1 MAWSDMLGDMK
12 GQLESAKSQMSNQI
26 SGIEGPEELKEI
38 HMPEF
43 PDVSKMSGSEMSQRI
58 SQATDGNINVKPST
72 IDGIKNFAKGM
83 KLNMPES
90 KIETPGRSVE
100 IGGMKFDIK
109 SIKLGGAEGINLD
122 VSEIKLNQEQG
133 KGVMEQFTGGKSM
146 EEIENLDF
154 ENMTPEEQQAK
165 IDEIMNQQ
173 NKGMDMNNMEASM
186 KPKFDDGTQKVID
199 MFTKGKG
206 LK

>member
-1 MAWSDMLGDMK
+1 
-12 GQLESAKSQMSNQI
+12 
-26 SGIEGPEELKEI
+26 
-38 HMPEF
+38 MPEF
-43 PDVSKMSGSEMSQRI
+43 PDVSKMSGSDMSQRI
-58 SQATDGNINVKPST
+58 SQATDGNINIKPST
-72 IDGIKNFAKGM
+72 IDGIVGFAKGM
-83 KLNMPES
+83 KLDLPKAEI
-90 KIETPGRSVE
+90 KTPGKSVE

-109 SIKLGGAEGINLD
+109 SVKLGGPEGINLD
-122 VSEIKLNQEQG
+122 ASEIKLNQEQG

-146 EEIENLDF
+146 EKIENLDF

>member
-12 GQLESAKSQMSNQI
+12 GKLESAKNEMSNQM
-26 SGIEGPEELKEI
+26 SGVQAPEELKQVHI
-38 HMPEF
+38 PEF
-43 PDVSKMSGSEMSQRI
+43 PDVSKMSSSDMAQRI
-58 SQATDGNINVKPST
+58 NQATDGNVNINAST

-83 KLNMPES
+83 KLDLPEK
-90 KIETPGRSVE
+90 KIETPGRSVS

-109 SIKLGGAEGINLD
+109 SVKLGGPEGINLD
-122 VSEIKLNQEQG
+122 ASDIKLNQEQDNG
-133 KGVMEQFTGGKSM
+133 IMEQFTGGKSM
-146 EEIENLDF
+146 EQIENMDF

-173 NKGMDMNNMEASM
+173 SQGMKSDDMTASM

>member
-1 MAWSDMLGDMK
+1 
-12 GQLESAKSQMSNQI
+12 
-26 SGIEGPEELKEI
+26 
-38 HMPEF
+38 
-43 PDVSKMSGSEMSQRI
+43 MSQRI
-58 SQATDGNINVKPST
+58 SQVTDGNVNISASS

-83 KLNMPES
+83 KLDLPEK
-90 KIETPGRSVE
+90 KIETPGRSVS

-109 SIKLGGAEGINLD
+109 SVKLGGPEGINLD
-122 VSEIKLNQEQG
+122 ASDIKPSQEQG
-133 KGVMEQFTGGKSM
+133 KGMMEQFTGGKSM
-146 EEIENLDF
+146 EQIENMDF

-206 LK
+206 LR

>member
-12 GQLESAKSQMSNQI
+12 GQLESAKNQMSNQI
-26 SGIEGPEELKEI
+26 SGAQAPEELKQVHI
-38 HMPEF
+38 PEF
-43 PDVSKMSGSEMSQRI
+43 PDVSKMTSSDMSQRI
-58 SQATDGNINVKPST
+58 SQATDGNVNISAST
-72 IDGIKNFAKGM
+72 IDGIRNFGKGL
-83 KLNMPES
+83 KLNLPEK
-90 KIETPGRSVE
+90 KIETPGRSVS

-109 SIKLGGAEGINLD
+109 SVKLGGPEGINLD
-122 VSEIKLNQEQG
+122 ASDIKLNQEQG
-133 KGVMEQFTGGKSM
+133 KGMMEQFTGGKSM
-146 EEIENLDF
+146 EQIENMDF

-173 NKGMDMNNMEASM
+173 SQGMKPEDMSASM
-186 KPKFDDGTQKVID
+186 KPKFDEGTQKVID

>member
-1 MAWSDMLGDMK
+1 MAWSDMLGEMK
-12 GQLESAKSQMSNQI
+12 GKLDSAKNEMSNQL
-26 SGIEGPEELKEI
+26 SSAQGPEELKQI
-38 HMPEF
+38 HIPEF
-43 PDVSKMSGSEMSQRI
+43 PDVSKMSSSDMSQRI
-58 SQATDGNINVKPST
+58 SQVTDGNVNISAST

-83 KLNMPES
+83 KLDLPEK
-90 KIETPGRSVE
+90 KIETPGRSVS

-109 SIKLGGAEGINLD
+109 SVKLGGPEGINLD
-122 VSEIKLNQEQG
+122 ASDIKLSQEQG
-133 KGVMEQFTGGKSM
+133 KGMMEQFTGGKSM
-146 EEIENLDF
+146 EQIENMDF

-173 NKGMDMNNMEASM
+173 NQGMDMNNMESSM
-186 KPKFDDGTQKVID
+186 KPKFDEGTQKVID

>member
-43 PDVSKMSGSEMSQRI
+43 PDVSKMSGSDMSQRI
-58 SQATDGNINVKPST
+58 SQATDGNINIKPST
-72 IDGIKNFAKGM
+72 IDGIMGFAKGM
-83 KLNMPES
+83 KLNLPKAEI
-90 KIETPGRSVE
+90 KTPGKSVE

-109 SIKLGGAEGINLD
+109 SIKLGGPEGINLD
-122 VSEIKLNQEQG
+122 ASEIKLNQEQG

-173 NKGMDMNNMEASM
+173 NKSMDMNNMEASM

>member
-12 GQLESAKSQMSNQI
+12 SQLDNAKNEMSNQM
-26 SGIEGPEELKEI
+26 SGIDAPEELKQVN
-38 HMPEF
+38 MPDF
-43 PDVSKMSGSEMSQRI
+43 PDVSKMTSSEMSDKI
-58 SQATDGNINVKPST
+58 KQATDGNVNVKAST

-83 KLNMPES
+83 KLNLPDS
-90 KIETPGRSVE
+90 KIETPGKSVN

-109 SIKLGGAEGINLD
+109 SLKVDGTGINFD
-122 VSEIKLNQEQG
+122 ASDIGLNQEQG
-133 KGVMEQFTGGKSM
+133 KGMMEQFTGGKSM
-146 EEIENLDF
+146 EEIDNLDF

-173 NKGMDMNNMEASM
+173 NQGMDFDNMEASM
-186 KPKFDDGTQKVID
+186 KPKFDSGTQKVID

>member
-12 GQLESAKSQMSNQI
+12 GQLESAKSQMSNQMSNI
-26 SGIEGPEELKEI
+26 QGPEELKEM
-38 HMPEF
+38 HFPEF

-58 SQATDGNINVKPST
+58 SQATDGNINVNPST

-83 KLNMPES
+83 KLNMPEK
-90 KIETPGRSVE
+90 KIETPGRSVS

-109 SIKLGGAEGINLD
+109 SVKISGAGMTDPLD
-122 VSEIKLNQEQG
+122 IKLNQEQG
-133 KGVMEQFTGGKSM
+133 KGVMEQFAGGKSM
-146 EEIENLDF
+146 EEIENMDF

>member
-12 GQLESAKSQMSNQI
+12 GQIENAKSQFSNQI
-26 SGIEGPEELKEI
+26 SGAQAPEELKGI

-43 PDVSKMSGSEMSQRI
+43 PDVSKMSGSDMSQRI
-58 SQATDGNINVKPST
+58 SQVTDGNINVKAST
-72 IDGIKNFAKGM
+72 IDGIKNIGKSL
-83 KLNMPES
+83 KLNIPDK
-90 KIETPGRSVE
+90 KIETPGRSVT

-109 SIKLGGAEGINLD
+109 SINISNNPTIDPLNIE
-122 VSEIKLNQEQG
+122 LNQEQG
-133 KGVMEQFTGGKSM
+133 KGMMEQFTGGKSM
-146 EEIENLDF
+146 DEIENMDF

-173 NKGMDMNNMEASM
+173 NQGMDANNMESSM
-186 KPKFDDGTQKVID
+186 KPKFDEGTQKVID

>member
-1 MAWSDMLGDMK
+1 MAWSDMLGEMK
-12 GQLESAKSQMSNQI
+12 GKLDSAKNEMSNQL
-26 SGIEGPEELKEI
+26 SSAQGPEELKQI
-38 HMPEF
+38 HIPEF
-43 PDVSKMSGSEMSQRI
+43 PDVSKMSSSDMSQRI
-58 SQATDGNINVKPST
+58 SQVTDGNVNISAST

-83 KLNMPES
+83 KLDLPEK
-90 KIETPGRSVE
+90 KIETPGRSVS

-109 SIKLGGAEGINLD
+109 SVKLGGPEGINLD
-122 VSEIKLNQEQG
+122 ASDIKLSQEQG
-133 KGVMEQFTGGKSM
+133 KGMMEQFTGGKSM
-146 EEIENLDF
+146 EQIENMDF

-173 NKGMDMNNMEASM
+173 NQGMDVNNMEASM

>member
-12 GQLESAKSQMSNQI
+12 SQLDNAKNEMSNQM
-26 SGIEGPEELKEI
+26 SGIDAPEELKQVN
-38 HMPEF
+38 MPDF
-43 PDVSKMSGSEMSQRI
+43 PDVTNMTSSDMSQRI
-58 SQATDGNINVKPST
+58 SQTTDGNIKVKTST
-72 IDGIKNFAKGM
+72 IDGIKNFAKGL
-83 KLNMPES
+83 KLNLPDS
-90 KIETPGRSVE
+90 KIETPGKSVS

-109 SIKLGGAEGINLD
+109 SLKIDGTGINFD
-122 VSEIKLNQEQG
+122 ASDIGLNQEQG
-133 KGVMEQFTGGKSM
+133 KGMMEQFTGGKSM

-165 IDEIMNQQ
+165 IDEIMNSQS
-173 NKGMDMNNMEASM
+173 KGMDFDNMEASM
-186 KPKFDDGTQKVID
+186 KPKFDSGTQKVID

>member
-1 MAWSDMLGDMK
+1 MAWSDMLGEMK
-12 GQLESAKSQMSNQI
+12 GKLDSAKNEMSNQI
-26 SGIEGPEELKEI
+26 SSAQGPEELKQMHI
-38 HMPEF
+38 PEF
-43 PDVSKMSGSEMSQRI
+43 PDVSKMSSSDISQRI
-58 SQATDGNINVKPST
+58 SQATDGNINISAST

-83 KLNMPES
+83 KLNLPEK
-90 KIETPGRSVE
+90 KIETPGRSVS

-109 SIKLGGAEGINLD
+109 SVKLGGPEGINLD
-122 VSEIKLNQEQG
+122 ASDIKLSQEQG
-133 KGVMEQFTGGKSM
+133 KGMMEQFTGGKSM
-146 EEIENLDF
+146 EQIENMDF

-173 NKGMDMNNMEASM
+173 NQGMDMNNMEASM

>member
-12 GQLESAKSQMSNQI
+12 GQIDNAKNQFSNQI
-26 SGIEGPEELKEI
+26 SGAQAPEELKGI

-43 PDVSKMSGSEMSQRI
+43 PDVSKMSGSDISQRI
-58 SQATDGNINVKPST
+58 SQATDGNINVKAST
-72 IDGIKNFAKGM
+72 IDGIKNLGKSL
-83 KLNMPES
+83 KLNIPDK
-90 KIETPGRSVE
+90 KIETPGRSVS

-109 SIKLGGAEGINLD
+109 SINISNNPTIDPLNIE
-122 VSEIKLNQEQG
+122 LNQDQG
-133 KGVMEQFTGGKSM
+133 KSIMGQYTGGKSM
-146 EEIENLDF
+146 EEIENMDF

-173 NKGMDMNNMEASM
+173 SQGMKPDDMSASM
-186 KPKFDDGTQKVID
+186 KPKFDEGTQKVID

>member
-1 MAWSDMLGDMK
+1 MAWSDMLGEMK
-12 GQLESAKSQMSNQI
+12 GKLDSAKNEMSNQI
-26 SGIEGPEELKEI
+26 SSAQGPEELKQI
-38 HMPEF
+38 HIPEF
-43 PDVSKMSGSEMSQRI
+43 PDVSKMTSSDMSQRI
-58 SQATDGNINVKPST
+58 SQATDGNINISAST

-83 KLNMPES
+83 KLDLPEK
-90 KIETPGRSVE
+90 KIETPGRSVS

-109 SIKLGGAEGINLD
+109 SIKLGGPEGINLD
-122 VSEIKLNQEQG
+122 ASEIKLNQEQG
-133 KGVMEQFTGGKSM
+133 KGVMEQFNGGKSM

-165 IDEIMNQQ
+165 IDEIMNNQ

-186 KPKFDDGTQKVID
+186 KPKFDEGTQKVID

>member
-43 PDVSKMSGSEMSQRI
+43 PDVSKMSGSDMSQRI

-72 IDGIKNFAKGM
+72 IDGIVGFAKGM
-83 KLNMPES
+83 KLNLPKAEI
-90 KIETPGRSVE
+90 KTPGKSVE

-109 SIKLGGAEGINLD
+109 SIKLGGPEGINLD
-122 VSEIKLNQEQG
+122 VSEIGLNQEQG

>member
-43 PDVSKMSGSEMSQRI
+43 PDVSKMSGSDMSQRI

-72 IDGIKNFAKGM
+72 IDGIMGFAKGM
-83 KLNMPES
+83 KLNLPKAEI
-90 KIETPGRSVE
+90 KTPGKSVE

-109 SIKLGGAEGINLD
+109 SIKLGGSEGINLD
-122 VSEIKLNQEQG
+122 ASEIKLNQEQG

>member
-12 GQLESAKSQMSNQI
+12 GKLESAKNEMSNQL
-26 SGIEGPEELKEI
+26 SSAQGPEELKQMHI
-38 HMPEF
+38 PEF
-43 PDVSKMSGSEMSQRI
+43 PDVSKMSSSDMSQRI
-58 SQATDGNINVKPST
+58 SQVTDGNVNISAST

-83 KLNMPES
+83 KLNLPEK
-90 KIETPGRSVE
+90 KIETPGRSVS

-109 SIKLGGAEGINLD
+109 SVKLGGPEGINLD
-122 VSEIKLNQEQG
+122 ASDIKLSQEQG
-133 KGVMEQFTGGKSM
+133 KGMMEQFTGGKSM
-146 EEIENLDF
+146 EQIENMDF

-165 IDEIMNQQ
+165 IDEIINQQ
-173 NKGMDMNNMEASM
+173 NQGMDMNNMESSM
-186 KPKFDDGTQKVID
+186 KPKFDEGTQKVID

>member
-1 MAWSDMLGDMK
+1 MAWSDLLGDMK
-12 GQLESAKSQMSNQI
+12 GQIDNAKSQFSNQI
-26 SGIEGPEELKEI
+26 SGAQAPEELKGI

-43 PDVSKMSGSEMSQRI
+43 PDVSKMSGSDMSQRI
-58 SQATDGNINVKPST
+58 SQVTDGNVNIKPST
-72 IDGIKNFAKGM
+72 IDGIMGFGKSL
-83 KLNMPES
+83 KLNIPEK
-90 KIETPGRSVE
+90 KIETPGRSVS

-109 SIKLGGAEGINLD
+109 SINITNNPTIDPLNIE
-122 VSEIKLNQEQG
+122 LNQEQG
-133 KGVMEQFTGGKSM
+133 KSIMGQYTGGKSM
-146 EEIENLDF
+146 EQIENMDF

-173 NKGMDMNNMEASM
+173 NQGMDMNNMESSM
-186 KPKFDDGTQKVID
+186 KPKFDEGTQKVID

>member
-1 MAWSDMLGDMK
+1 MALSDILGDMK
-12 GQLESAKSQMSNQI
+12 GQIDNAKSQFSNQI
-26 SGIEGPEELKEI
+26 SGAQAPEELKEI

-43 PDVSKMSGSEMSQRI
+43 PDVSNMSGSDMSQRI
-58 SQATDGNINVKPST
+58 SQVTDGNINIKPST
-72 IDGIKNFAKGM
+72 IDGIKNFGKSL
-83 KLNMPES
+83 KLNIPDK
-90 KIETPGRSVE
+90 KIETPGRSVS

-109 SIKLGGAEGINLD
+109 SINISNNPTIDPLNIE
-122 VSEIKLNQEQG
+122 LNQEQG

-146 EEIENLDF
+146 EQIENMDF

-186 KPKFDDGTQKVID
+186 KPKFDSGTQKVID

>member
-43 PDVSKMSGSEMSQRI
+43 PDVSKMSGSDMSQRI
-58 SQATDGNINVKPST
+58 SQVTDGNINIKPST
-72 IDGIKNFAKGM
+72 IDGIMGFAKGM
-83 KLNMPES
+83 KLDLPKSEI
-90 KIETPGRSVE
+90 KTPGRSVE

-122 VSEIKLNQEQG
+122 ASEIKLNQEQG

>member
-1 MAWSDMLGDMK
+1 MAWSDMLGEMK
-12 GQLESAKSQMSNQI
+12 GKLESAKNEMSNQI
-26 SGIEGPEELKEI
+26 SSAQGPEELKQMHI
-38 HMPEF
+38 PEF
-43 PDVSKMSGSEMSQRI
+43 PDVSKMSSSDMSQRI
-58 SQATDGNINVKPST
+58 SQVTDGNVNISAST
-72 IDGIKNFAKGM
+72 IDGIKNFGKGL
-83 KLNMPES
+83 KLDLPEK
-90 KIETPGRSVE
+90 KIETPGRSVS

-109 SIKLGGAEGINLD
+109 SVKLGGPEGINLD
-122 VSEIKLNQEQG
+122 ASDIKLSQEQG
-133 KGVMEQFTGGKSM
+133 KGMMEQFTGGKSM
-146 EEIENLDF
+146 EQIENMDF

-173 NKGMDMNNMEASM
+173 NQGMDMNNMEASM

>member
-12 GQLESAKSQMSNQI
+12 GQIDNAKNQFSNQI
-26 SGIEGPEELKEI
+26 SGAQAPEELKEI

-43 PDVSKMSGSEMSQRI
+43 PDVSKMSGSDMSQRI
-58 SQATDGNINVKPST
+58 SQVTDGNINIKPST
-72 IDGIKNFAKGM
+72 IDGIMGFAKGM
-83 KLNMPES
+83 KLNLPKAEI
-90 KIETPGRSVE
+90 KTPGKSVE

-109 SIKLGGAEGINLD
+109 SIKLGGPEGINLD
-122 VSEIKLNQEQG
+122 ASDIKLNQEQG
-133 KGVMEQFTGGKSM
+133 KGMMEQFTGGKSM
-146 EEIENLDF
+146 EEIENMDF

-173 NKGMDMNNMEASM
+173 SQGMKPDDMSASM
-186 KPKFDDGTQKVID
+186 KPKFDEGTQKVID

>member
-1 MAWSDMLGDMK
+1 MAWSDILGDMK
-12 GQLESAKSQMSNQI
+12 GQIDNAKSQFSNQI
-26 SGIEGPEELKEI
+26 SGAQAPEELKGI

-43 PDVSKMSGSEMSQRI
+43 PDVSNMSGSDMSQRI
-58 SQATDGNINVKPST
+58 SQVTDGNINIKPST
-72 IDGIKNFAKGM
+72 IDGIMGFAKGM
-83 KLNMPES
+83 KLNLPKAEI
-90 KIETPGRSVE
+90 KTPGKSVE

-109 SIKLGGAEGINLD
+109 SVKLGGPEGINLD
-122 VSEIKLNQEQG
+122 ASEIGLNQEQG

-146 EEIENLDF
+146 EQIENMDF

>member
-12 GQLESAKSQMSNQI
+12 SQLDNAKNEMSNQM
-26 SGIEGPEELKEI
+26 SGIDAPEELKQVN
-38 HMPEF
+38 MPDF
-43 PDVSKMSGSEMSQRI
+43 PDVSKMTSSDMSQRI
-58 SQATDGNINVKPST
+58 SQATDGNIKVKAST
-72 IDGIKNFAKGM
+72 IDGIKNFAKGL
-83 KLNMPES
+83 KLNLPDS
-90 KIETPGRSVE
+90 KIETPGKSVS

-109 SIKLGGAEGINLD
+109 SLKIDGTGINFD
-122 VSEIKLNQEQG
+122 ASDIGLNQEQG
-133 KGVMEQFTGGKSM
+133 KGMMKQFTGGKSM

-173 NKGMDMNNMEASM
+173 NQGMDFDNMEASM
-186 KPKFDDGTQKVID
+186 KPKFDSGTQKVID

>member
-1 MAWSDMLGDMK
+1 MSWSDMLGEMK
-12 GQLESAKSQMSNQI
+12 GKLDSAKNEMSNQL
-26 SGIEGPEELKEI
+26 SSAQGPEELKQI
-38 HMPEF
+38 HIPEF
-43 PDVSKMSGSEMSQRI
+43 PDVSKMTSSDMSQRI
-58 SQATDGNINVKPST
+58 SQATDGNVNISAST

-83 KLNMPES
+83 KLNLPEK
-90 KIETPGRSVE
+90 KIETPGRSVS

-109 SIKLGGAEGINLD
+109 SVKLGGPEGINLD
-122 VSEIKLNQEQG
+122 GSDIKLSQEQG
-133 KGVMEQFTGGKSM
+133 KGMMEQFTGGKSM
-146 EEIENLDF
+146 EQIENMDF

-173 NKGMDMNNMEASM
+173 NQGMDMNNMESSM
-186 KPKFDDGTQKVID
+186 KPKFDEGTQKVID

>member
-1 MAWSDMLGDMK
+1 MALSDILGDMK
-12 GQLESAKSQMSNQI
+12 GQIDNAKSQFSNQI
-26 SGIEGPEELKEI
+26 SSAQGPEELKEI

-43 PDVSKMSGSEMSQRI
+43 PDVSKMSGSDMSQRI
-58 SQATDGNINVKPST
+58 SQVTDGNINIKPST
-72 IDGIKNFAKGM
+72 IDGIKNFGKSL
-83 KLNMPES
+83 KLNIPDK
-90 KIETPGRSVE
+90 KIETPGRSVS

-109 SIKLGGAEGINLD
+109 SVKINDTGIDLD
-122 VSEIKLNQEQG
+122 GSDIKLNQEQG

-186 KPKFDDGTQKVID
+186 KPKFDSGTQKVID